1 MKDYGRRQKASI
13 GAWVRGPAFAL
24 GLSVVGAGTSSCGDP
39 GRDGSGEGDA
49 AARSEAAAEHAVGGR
64 DTRIRVAMRQWLTFA
79 PLHVARARG
88 FFADQGLEV
97 EFVEM
102 HSTSS
107 SIPLLL
113 RGDIDVLPGPITPGF
128 FHAIGRG
135 ARLRFV
141 ADKGF
146 VDPDGC
152 PFVAMVARPGFV
164 NELERTLAARAE
176 ANGTVLSG
184 TALEGG
190 TSELVVQGRRPRMS
204 LSLEPQLRY
213 FAAQGLA
220 RYGLTLSDFETVHVP
235 TAARLAALDAGTLD
249 AAFMGDVG
257 IVHALDMTGAD
268 LWFSVEEVIP
278 GYQFSLIAYGPRL
291 LDEYPEL
298 GRRFM
303 VAYLAGVRAYNE
315 GKTDDNVS
323 ALAQTT
329 GFEPDLLR
337 AICWP
342 PIREDG
348 RIDIPSLEA
357 YQAWYVDEGLLDRDA
372 TAVELWDPSFIEHA
386 NRVLASPEEIR
397 R

>member
-1 MKDYGRRQKASI
+1 MGCESMSVGAVARRSAI
-13 GAWVRGPAFAL
+13 AL
-24 GLSVVGAGTSSCGDP
+24 GLYAVVAAVSGCDDP
-39 GRDGSGEGDA
+39 GRDARDTMDA
-49 AARSEAAAEHAVGGR
+49 TDTAVGGEG
-64 DTRIRVAMRQWLTFA
+64 TRIRVAMRQWLTFA

-88 FFADQGLEV
+88 FFADQGLDV
-97 EFVEM
+97 EFVET
-102 HSTSS
+102 HSASS

-152 PFVAMVARPGFV
+152 PFAAIVSRPGFV
-164 NELERTLAARAE
+164 EELERAITARTE
-176 ANGTVLSG
+176 AHG
-184 TALEGG
+184 TAHSGAERGAG
-190 TSELVVQGRRPRMS
+190 TRELLVQGRRPRMA

-213 FAAQGLA
+213 FAAEGLA

-235 TAARLAALDAGTLD
+235 TAARLAALDRGTLD
-249 AAFMGDVG
+249 AALMADPGLTQSMELVG
-257 IVHALDMTGAD
+257 AE
-268 LWFSVEEVIP
+268 LWLSASDVIP

-291 LDEYPEL
+291 LDEDPEL

-323 ALAQTT
+323 TLAEAT
-329 GFEPDLLR
+329 GFEPELLR
-337 AICWP
+337 AICWAAV
-342 PIREDG
+342 RDDG

-357 YQAWYVDEGLLDRDA
+357 YRAWYVDEGLLDPDA
-372 TAVELWDPSFIEHA
+372 AAVELWEPSFAAYA
-386 NRVLASPEEIR
+386 NRVLARPEEVKK
-397 R
+397 